1 MLTNIQRHQLKEG
14 VYEMLAATNWHF
26 CFGLLNHTQHGSLHC
41 GARIPNPNK
50 TKNCTLP
57 ITNMYGYPQK
67 HTFTHKHS
75 SLSTHT
81 YMVMDIGAGP
91 TAAGKVLRCA
101 YERAGRARFLH
112 KPLSTCCATFV
123 TKGGLGHALKL
134 LDAPL
139 LPFIR
144 LIILQHISALHVS
157 DLEEV
162 AGCLLSVSFWR
173 QYLQVDKKT
182 CRGRYVGQPL
192 NSWNIK

>member
-1 MLTNIQRHQLKEG
+1 MLANIQLHQLKEG
-14 VYEMLAATNWHF
+14 VYEILAATNFHF
-26 CFGLLNHTQHGSLHC
+26 CFGLQNHTQHGSLHW

-50 TKNCTLP
+50 TKHCTLP
-57 ITNMYGYPQK
+57 TANMYCYPQK
-67 HTFTHKHS
+67 HTFT
-75 SLSTHT
+75 LHT
-81 YMVMDIGAGP
+81 YTVLNIGAGP
-91 TAAGKVLRCA
+91 AETGKVLRCA
-101 YERAGRARFLH
+101 YERAGRARFPH

-144 LIILQHISALHVS
+144 LINLQHISALRVS

-162 AGCLLSVSFWR
+162 AGCLSSVSFWR
-173 QYLQVDKKT
+173 QYLHVDKKT
-182 CRGRYVGQPL
+182 CRGRYNCVGQNL